1 VESASAAVLDVARQ
15 TRAIVVHY
23 GDPALT
29 VRALASLTRGKVRPG
44 LIVVVDNGPEGM
56 EFGPES
62 VAAVASEVILVR
74 PGRNTGFAG
83 GVQLGLRA
91 AGPIETRHVWLF
103 NNDAEAE
110 PDALAELIEARLRL
124 GERSLVSSLIMNSD
138 GGGTWFEYAVFLPW
152 RLEGRHVPYRG
163 AMKSDVAMSN
173 SVGWRSVRYLP
184 GCSLLAPMTVFAE
197 AGDIDDSFFMYGE
210 DVDLSLRAQ
219 RAGYRLVVAR
229 RSIVHHR
236 ASSGTNV
243 AARERLMAAASFRIT
258 ARYYPWLI
266 PPAIVGGLLT
276 GLKRGAGRGQPW
288 QFTSRL
294 AGYTDALLRRGLR
307 RG

>member
-1 VESASAAVLDVARQ
+1 
-15 TRAIVVHY
+15 
-23 GDPALT
+23 
-29 VRALASLTRGKVRPG
+29 
-44 LIVVVDNGPEGM
+44 M

-62 VAAVASEVILVR
+62 VAAVASDVIVVR

-83 GVQLGLRA
+83 GVRLGLQA
-91 AGPIETRHVWLF
+91 AAPIETRHVWLF

-110 PDALAELIEARLRL
+110 PDALAELIEAALRL
-124 GERSLVSSLIMNSD
+124 GERSLVSSLITNSD
-138 GGGTWFEYAVFLPW
+138 DEGIWFEYAVFLPW
-152 RLEGRHVPYRG
+152 RVEGRHVPYRG
-163 AMKSDVAMSN
+163 VAKDDVVMSN

-184 GCSLLAPMTVFAE
+184 GCSLLAPMAVFAE
-197 AGDIDDSFFMYGE
+197 AGDIDNSFFMYGE

-219 RAGYRLVVAR
+219 RAGYSLAVAR

-236 ASSGTNV
+236 ASSGTNL
-243 AARERLMAAASFRIT
+243 AARERLMAETSFQIT

-266 PPAIVGGLLT
+266 PPAILGGLLT

-294 AGYTDALLRRGLR
+294 AGYTDALLRRSPR